1 MIVTAIGLLK
11 MAAGSQNQANL
22 KKEAEKEEK
31 EAQELASMWG
41 DSSNRGAEKKKV
53 KRTVSA
59 TKREELLDMFLVPER
74 KSNVKS
80 TSSDVSVTSESTA
93 DSASKKGTS

>member
-1 MIVTAIGLLK
+1 
-11 MAAGSQNQANL
+11 
-22 KKEAEKEEK
+22 
-31 EAQELASMWG
+31 MWG

-59 TKREELLDMFLVPER
+59 TKREELLDMYDPINLASVHFPSDFQIHRLENIYRFLVPER